1 MQKDFAKQ
9 EAESYL
15 REQARDNDIVR
26 LVHPL
31 EKEVVSILDDKD
43 VKIGTCF
50 KVWGKEDRCENCT
63 SLRASQK
70 EDQAYKIEIMNG
82 KTYLV
87 HSRFIRIDG
96 RGYIA
101 EMVKDVTESL
111 LFDSTERDKISVLVN
126 GYNQMLLTDS
136 MTTLFNRRFLDEQFI
151 PSLGCCQDPFL
162 KVNIAFVDL
171 NDFKRI
177 NDAYG
182 HLVGD
187 ELLKYS
193 AHYFKDAYHSRE
205 HGKERLVVRFG
216 GDEFLVLACGIDF
229 TSFKEEFMKISS
241 RLNREV
247 QFFSSPKFTFD
258 FSVGFAGSEEL
269 AYPWKWENLV
279 AMADR
284 RMYDS
289 KKNKTGL
296 Y

>member
-1 MQKDFAKQ
+1 M
-9 EAESYL
+9 
-15 REQARDNDIVR
+15 
-26 LVHPL
+26 
-31 EKEVVSILDDKD
+31 
-43 VKIGTCF
+43 G
-50 KVWGKEDRCENCT
+50 T
-63 SLRASQK
+63 SLVMSF
-70 EDQAYKIEIMNG
+70 
-82 KTYLV
+82 
-87 HSRFIRIDG
+87 S
-96 RGYIA
+96 
-101 EMVKDVTESL
+101 
-111 LFDSTERDKISVLVN
+111 
-126 GYNQMLLTDS
+126 
-136 MTTLFNRRFLDEQFI
+136 
-151 PSLGCCQDPFL
+151 
-162 KVNIAFVDL
+162 
-171 NDFKRI
+171 
-177 NDAYG
+177 
-182 HLVGD
+182 
-187 ELLKYS
+187 KYS

-247 QFFSSPKFTFD
+247 QFLSSPKFTFD